1 MSPPDPAD
9 RPAALLDGLR
19 NWLMPLPSAH
29 PRFLRAMAEDALACT
44 PALGWASNFV
54 YDRDQDHPH
63 TMDLKLHGA
72 RPFVD
77 AARIWSLA
85 HGIWAT
91 NTGERLREAGPA
103 LNRRPEDTAAAI
115 EAFDL
120 VQRFRIR
127 QQLASRDRDA
137 ANRLDPSALNELHR
151 LMLKEAFKQAK
162 KLQLRLKQ
170 DYCF

>member
-1 MSPPDPAD
+1 M
-9 RPAALLDGLR
+9 
-19 NWLMPLPSAH
+19 
-29 PRFLRAMAEDALACT
+29 
-44 PALGWASNFV
+44 
-54 YDRDQDHPH
+54 
-63 TMDLKLHGA
+63 
-72 RPFVD
+72 D

-127 QQLASRDRDA
+127 RQLASKERDA
-137 ANRLDPSALNELHR
+137 ANRLDPSTLNELHR

-170 DYCF
+170 DYGL